1 MGSTRLRGFQDV
13 LGAQARAMGAIEE
26 RARALMVRYN
36 ISEVRI
42 PVLERAE
49 LFERTTGET
58 SDIVEKQM
66 FAFTE
71 RDEDSTLVAL
81 RPEGTP
87 GVARAYIE
95 AGLDRSDPEQ
105 RYFYCGP
112 MFRRER
118 PQKGRHRQF
127 QQFGVEVFGRADAA
141 CDAELLTL
149 IDDLRRDLGL
159 ALRFEI
165 NTLGCGKCRP
175 AFRKALLEF
184 GRAHW
189 AELCEDCHRRLERN
203 PLRLLDCKID
213 VKLAAAAP
221 RSTDYLCDECRAHY
235 ETVKDLLAQAG
246 VEFHENPRLVRGL
259 DYYTRTAF
267 EVLSGAVGAQS
278 AVVAGGRYDGLV
290 ETLGGAPVAGIGFA
304 IGVDR
309 LALALEA
316 AGNLRED
323 GPDAAL
329 IALGDA
335 AAREAFALARRLR
348 AAKLSIE
355 MLSPDRKLKAL
366 IGRADKIGARYAV
379 IVGDDELKRGVVQLR
394 DLRKSEQRE
403 VRLNE
408 LESALTKRGRD

>member
-1 MGSTRLRGFQDV
+1 M
-13 LGAQARAMGAIEE
+13 A
-26 RARALMVRYN
+26 RYN
-36 ISEVRI
+36 VSEIRI
-42 PVLERAE
+42 PVLERAS
-49 LFERTTGET
+49 LFQHTTGET

-66 FAFTE
+66 FAFTD
-71 RDEDSTLVAL
+71 RDEESALVAL

-105 RYFYCGP
+105 RFFYSGP

-118 PQKGRHRQF
+118 PQKGRYRQF
-127 QQFGVEVFGRADAA
+127 HQFGVEVFGRGDAA
-141 CDAELLTL
+141 CDAELLIM

-159 ALRFEI
+159 TLRFEI
-165 NTLGCGKCRP
+165 NTLGCPKCRP
-175 AFRKALLEF
+175 AFRKVLLDF
-184 GRAHW
+184 GRAHL
-189 AELCEDCHRRLERN
+189 AELCEDCHRRLDRN
-203 PLRLLDCKID
+203 PLRVLDCKTD
-213 VKLAAAAP
+213 VKVAAAAP
-221 RSTDYLCDECRAHY
+221 RSTDYLCDECRAHFAA
-235 ETVKDLLAQAG
+235 VKELLTEAG

-267 EVLSGAVGAQS
+267 EVLSGNVGAQS

-290 ETLGGAPVAGIGFA
+290 ETLGGAPVPGIGFA

-316 AGNLRED
+316 SEKLGEH

-329 IALGDA
+329 IAVGES
-335 AAREAFALARRLR
+335 AARETVALARRLR
-348 AAKLSIE
+348 AAKLSVE

-366 IGRADKIGARYAV
+366 IGRADRIGARYAV
-379 IVGDDELKRGVVQLR
+379 ILGDDELKRGVVQLR

-403 VRLNE
+403 VRLDE
-408 LESALTKRGRD
+408 IESALSNRDRG

>member
-1 MGSTRLRGFQDV
+1 M
-13 LGAQARAMGAIEE
+13 A
-26 RARALMVRYN
+26 RYN
-36 ISEVRI
+36 VSEIRI
-42 PVLERAE
+42 PVLERAS
-49 LFERTTGET
+49 LFQHTTGET

-66 FAFTE
+66 FAFAE
-71 RDEDSTLVAL
+71 RDEESALIAL

-105 RYFYCGP
+105 RFFYSGP

-118 PQKGRHRQF
+118 PQKGRYRQF
-127 QQFGVEVFGRADAA
+127 HQFGVEVFGRGDAA
-141 CDAELLTL
+141 CDAELLIM

-159 ALRFEI
+159 TLRFEI
-165 NTLGCGKCRP
+165 NTLGCPKCRP
-175 AFRKALLEF
+175 AFREVLLDF
-184 GRAHW
+184 GRAHL
-189 AELCEDCHRRLERN
+189 AELCQDCHRRLDRN
-203 PLRLLDCKID
+203 PLRVLDCKTD
-213 VKLAAAAP
+213 VKVAAAAP
-221 RSTDYLCDECRAHY
+221 RSTDYLCDECRAHFA
-235 ETVKDLLAQAG
+235 TVKELLTEAG

-267 EVLSGAVGAQS
+267 EVLSGNVGSQS

-290 ETLGGAPVAGIGFA
+290 ETLGGASVPGIGFA

-316 AGNLRED
+316 SEKLGEH

-329 IALGDA
+329 IAVGET
-335 AAREAFALARRLR
+335 AARETVALARRLR

-379 IVGDDELKRGVVQLR
+379 ILGDDELKRGVVQLR

-403 VRLNE
+403 VRFDE
-408 LESALTKRGRD
+408 IESALSNRDRG